1 MNLLENPARWLFTFA
16 HSGVVLHEW
25 GVLLAYAAN
34 ARNPDEA
41 LRGRLKHGS
50 AFLNMPHYLRGNSD
64 TVA

>member
-25 GVLLAYAAN
+25 GVLLAYAAS

-41 LRGRLKHGS
+41 LRGLVS
-50 AFLNMPHYLRGNSD
+50 SDFCLRQF
-64 TVA
+64 